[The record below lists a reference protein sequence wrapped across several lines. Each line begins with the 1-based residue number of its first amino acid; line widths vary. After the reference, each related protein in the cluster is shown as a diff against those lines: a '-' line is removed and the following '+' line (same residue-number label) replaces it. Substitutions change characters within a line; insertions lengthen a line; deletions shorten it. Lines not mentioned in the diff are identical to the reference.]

1 MPKHDEPASAP
12 EENIDPLIE
21 LTADTL
27 RGDIRDSVLNWFK
40 AQPKAWPFLS
50 EREQKDL
57 ADAVDAFSYG
67 LIKKAAK
74 IIAAGE
80 RPTIVARL
88 VEYREKDGVE
98 AKLKLASTGEVVA
111 QLHEAVGQD
120 VLVVATGA
128 ADFSGQRGDAD
139 IDPDQ
144 RGLRGIGDEYDE
156 AA

>member
-1 MPKHDEPASAP
+1 MPKHDEPSTPAADDF
-12 EENIDPLIE
+12 DPLVE
-21 LTADTL
+21 LASETL
-27 RGDIRDSVLNWFK
+27 RGDIRDRLIDWFK
-40 AQPKAWPFLS
+40 AQPKAWPFMS

-57 ADAVDAFSYG
+57 ADAIDRFSYG
-67 LIKKAAK
+67 LIRSAAK

-88 VEYREKDGVE
+88 VEYKEKDGVE

-111 QLHEAVGQD
+111 QLHEACGQD
-120 VLVVATGA
+120 VLLVATGA
-128 ADFSGQRGDAD
+128 EDFNGQRGDPE

-144 RGLRGIGDEYDE
+144 RPLRGIGDEYDE

>member
-1 MPKHDEPASAP
+1 MPKHDNTATEQDDT
-12 EENIDPLIE
+12 DPLIE
-21 LTADTL
+21 LASETL
-27 RGDIRDSVLNWFK
+27 RGDIRDSLIDWFK

-50 EREQKDL
+50 EREQRDL
-57 ADAVDAFSYG
+57 AGAIDSFSYG
-67 LIKKAAK
+67 LVKSVAR

-88 VEYREKDGVE
+88 VEYKEKDGVE

-111 QLHEAVGQD
+111 QLHEACGQD
-120 VLVVATGA
+120 VLLVATGA
-128 ADFSGQRGDAD
+128 DDFTGERGGPD

-144 RGLRGIGDEYDE
+144 KPLHGIGDEYDE

>member
-1 MPKHDEPASAP
+1 MPKHDAPVEQP
-12 EENIDPLIE
+12 EEYDPLVE
-21 LTADTL
+21 LASETL
-27 RGDIRDSVLNWFK
+27 RGDIRDRLLDWFK
-40 AQPKAWPFLS
+40 AQPKSWPFLS

-57 ADAVDAFSYG
+57 AAAIDSFSYG
-67 LIKKAAK
+67 LISKAAK

-88 VEYREKDGVE
+88 VEYKEKDGVE

-111 QLHEAVGQD
+111 QLHEACGQD
-120 VLVVATGA
+120 VLIVATGA
-128 ADFSGQRGDAD
+128 DDFGGQRGEPA

-144 RGLRGIGDEYDE
+144 RPLHGIGDEYDE

>member
-1 MPKHDEPASAP
+1 MPKHDNLAIEL
-12 EENIDPLIE
+12 EDNDPLIE
-21 LTADTL
+21 LASETL
-27 RGDIRDSVLNWFK
+27 RGDIRDSLLNWFK
-40 AQPKAWPFLS
+40 AQPKAWPFLA

-57 ADAVDAFSYG
+57 AMAVDSFAYS
-67 LIKKAAK
+67 LIKQAAR

-88 VEYREKDGVE
+88 VEYKEKDGVE

-111 QLHEAVGQD
+111 QLHEACGQD
-120 VLVVATGA
+120 VLLVATGA
-128 ADFSGQRGDAD
+128 DDFTGERDGPE

-144 RGLRGIGDEYDE
+144 RKLRGIGDEYGE